1 MKPETIKA
9 LHAAALQAATELL
22 ADATDEQARAIDAA
36 VRGGAILT
44 LELAALPDP
53 NVIHLHLLE
62 REGTRQR
69 IVSQSW
75 QRAPLN

>member
-1 MKPETIKA
+1 MKAQTIKA

-22 ADATDEQARAIDAA
+22 ADATEEQARAIDFA

-53 NVIHLHLLE
+53 NVIHLHLVE
-62 REGTRQR
+62 REGTRTR
-69 IVSQSW
+69 VVTQSW
-75 QRAPLN
+75 ERAKLN